1 MLGGDG
7 VALKNLS
14 VFAPALTLSSGNTIT
29 GTSMNLR
36 GGTAISRKV
45 VEKSERDNPERYCEW
60 F

>member
-1 MLGGDG
+1 M

-14 VFAPALTLSSGNTIT
+14 VFAPALTLSSGNPIT
-29 GTSMNLR
+29 RTSMNLR